1 MEFNNPPLSSVEISS
16 SLLPRRSSTVI
27 LMSLSREESNF
38 VFIRDLPW
46 DELSGIITPVFR
58 PGSITSTVPD
68 GIPLVD
74 MYRALFYKLPPSR
87 IDVMLVKLYL

>member
-1 MEFNNPPLSSVEISS
+1 VKPDVPTLSSVETSS

-27 LMSLSREESNF
+27 LLSLSREESDLVF
-38 VFIRDLPW
+38 VRDLPW
-46 DELSGIITPVFR
+46 DELFGVITPVFR
-58 PGSITSTVPD
+58 PGSVTSTVPD

-87 IDVMLVKLYL
+87 IDVMLVKLCH